1 MRLGELLVMQGLV
14 TIEDVEG
21 ALERQ
26 KQEGGPIGSNL
37 VAMGAVTET
46 KLSAVLPRL
55 LRWQTLH
62 GPDHPYTHRARY
74 SYARLLLAAG
84 RRAEALEYA
93 EAAVG
98 GYQATV
104 GEKHVWTAE
113 ALQFLAEAREA
124 SDAERH
130 PSSVLH

>member
-1 MRLGELLVMQGLV
+1 
-14 TIEDVEG
+14 
-21 ALERQ
+21 
-26 KQEGGPIGSNL
+26 
-37 VAMGAVTET
+37 MGAVTEN

-55 LRWQTLH
+55 LRSQTLH

-74 SYARLLLAAG
+74 DYARLLLAAG

-104 GEKHVWTAE
+104 GEKHAWTSE
-113 ALQFLAEAREA
+113 ALKFLVEARQLMDTA
-124 SDAERH
+124 RDTA
-130 PSSVLH
+130 SVLH